1 VGTLHEVPD
10 GPEHG
15 GGHLTCPFCNSY
27 DVTRLFLATVNI
39 DSCECASCQARW
51 DEDLGSGE
59 YRGLSNR
66 ESVLIP
72 RSR

>member
-1 VGTLHEVPD
+1 MSSLQEVPD
-10 GPEHG
+10 GSAD

-39 DSCECASCQARW
+39 DSCECASCGALW

-59 YRGLSNR
+59 YRGRSNR
-66 ESVLIP
+66 ASVLIP
-72 RSR
+72 RRR